1 MSALLVANNV
11 SVRFG
16 GLQALTKVNFSAAES
31 EIVGLIGPNGAG
43 KSTLFGVC
51 SGLVRASEGEVL
63 VSGRRA
69 DTRAPHVVAKM
80 GVGRTFQTCRLFTS
94 LTVLQN
100 VAAVL
105 GAAEASSVGLLRS
118 WRSKSLIDE
127 VRALLDDVGLLAHES
142 DLASE
147 LPYGLQRRLEIA
159 RALALRP
166 TVLLLDEPC
175 AGLTHS
181 EAAEIV
187 EYIRRLRDRGL
198 AVVII
203 EHNMGVI
210 MNAADRVVVLDHGAV
225 IAEGSPSVVSTDSRV
240 IEAYLGVS

>member
-1 MSALLVANNV
+1 MTALLEAKNV

-16 GLQALTKVNFSAAES
+16 GLQALSDVSFTIDEA

-51 SGLVRASEGEVL
+51 SGLVRANSGEVL

-69 DTRAPHVVAKM
+69 DRRAPHAVARM

-94 LTVLQN
+94 LTVLEN
-100 VAAVL
+100 VVAVL
-105 GAAEASSVGLLRS
+105 SSAGRSSIGLLQPWHS
-118 WRSKSLIDE
+118 SKPLSE
-127 VRALLDDVGLLAHES
+127 ARELLDDVGLLANES

-159 RALALRP
+159 RALALHP
-166 TVLLLDEPC
+166 KVLLLDEPC
-175 AGLTHS
+175 AGLTHT
-181 EAAEIV
+181 EANEIV
-187 EYIRRLRDRGL
+187 EYVRRLRERGI

-203 EHNMGVI
+203 EHNMAVI
-210 MNAADRVVVLDHGAV
+210 MGAADRVIVLDHGAV
-225 IAEGSPSVVSTDSRV
+225 IASGSPATVSTDSRV

>member
-1 MSALLVANNV
+1 MSALLAVSNV

-16 GLQALTKVNFSAAES
+16 GLQALQNVSFSADES

-51 SGLVRASEGEVL
+51 SGLVTASEGDVR
-63 VSGRRA
+63 VSGKRA
-69 DTRAPHVVAKM
+69 DTRSPSSVARM

-94 LTVLQN
+94 LTVLEN
-100 VAAVL
+100 VVTVL
-105 GAAEASSVGLLRS
+105 GGAASSGFGILRP
-118 WRSKSLIDE
+118 WRSRSLLTAARE
-127 VRALLDDVGLLAHES
+127 LLDDMGLSSYES

-166 TVLLLDEPC
+166 KVLLLDEPC
-175 AGLTHS
+175 AGLSHA
-181 EAAEIV
+181 EAEEIV
-187 EYIRRLRDRGL
+187 DYIRSLRDRGM

-203 EHNMGVI
+203 EHNMTVI
-210 MNAADRVVVLDHGAV
+210 MNTADRVVVLDHGAV
-225 IAEGSPSVVSTDSRV
+225 ISEGTPAEVSQDARV